1 MKTANLSGLA
11 IGIFLLSHV
20 PNATAQNSDP
30 IAYNYVTY
38 MYCSNDRAAEDRMDE
53 IFAEV
58 DQKIFQQAVE
68 DGVINGWGWLAHQTG
83 GLWRRALY
91 FQADSVEGLWK
102 AQEAIAELAQDN
114 DRETTAE
121 RFEICHA
128 HEDYVWALQLA
139 SRGDGRSGIGFSV
152 YYECDVAREDRADEI
167 MKNDFAPV
175 FDKYVEA
182 GKLASWGWSTHV
194 IGGKYRRLQTMTADS
209 RTALLNARQQ
219 ILNELFRSGVDTGP
233 EFSSICGSHADYMWD
248 IQLEFQN

>member
-1 MKTANLSGLA
+1 MKTTRIVSLTIVIFVLSQ
-11 IGIFLLSHV
+11 V
-20 PNATAQNSDP
+20 PIVNAQGSDP

-68 DGVINGWGWLAHQTG
+68 EEIITGWGWLAHQTG

-91 FQADSVEGLWK
+91 FQADSVEGLWN
-102 AQEAIAELAQDN
+102 AQEAIAKLAQDSKS
-114 DRETTAE
+114 ETTAE

-139 SRGDGRSGIGFSV
+139 SSGDGRSGTGFSV

-182 GKLASWGWSTHV
+182 GKLASWGWSSHV
-194 IGGKYRRLQTMTADS
+194 IGGKYRRLQTMTADG
-209 RTALLNARQQ
+209 RTVLLNVRQQ

-233 EFSSICGSHADYMWD
+233 EFSSICGSHADYM
-248 IQLEFQN
+248 